1 VKTVETSRALRL
13 ATTAM
18 AVAAVVPPAI
28 GAAQRV
34 GMSQEQSQRSTRAF
48 VQCMVANRK
57 QLSEQYLG
65 ATEPADFAKWRDRL
79 WDNVRCNLPGFPG
92 TGSGFRS
99 FTMPIDV
106 ERGLVAEQLI
116 LTGRVTPP
124 TEPAKPATPAPYQPR
139 WAAVTGRA
147 PAVDEMADCVAAN
160 DPGGVVAL
168 LRSDADSDAEKAAF
182 AALGEK
188 FGQCLVS
195 GATLKANRLSMRA
208 ALAEAL
214 YQRAASPAFNS
225 TAGIQ

>member
-1 VKTVETSRALRL
+1 VKAVETSRALRL

-18 AVAAVVPPAI
+18 AVAAIVPPAVCE
-28 GAAQRV
+28 AQRV
-34 GMSQEQSQRSTRAF
+34 GMSPEQSQRSTRAF

-79 WDNVRCNLPGFPG
+79 WDNVRCSLPGFPG
-92 TGSGFRS
+92 IGGGWRTIQ
-99 FTMPIDV
+99 MPVDV

-116 LTGRVTPP
+116 LTGRVTPT
-124 TEPAKPATPAPYQPR
+124 TEPAKPAPYQPR

-147 PAVDEMADCVAAN
+147 PAVDEMADCVAAS

-168 LRSDADSDAEKAAF
+168 LRSDADSDAEKTAF

>member
-1 VKTVETSRALRL
+1 MVVETSRALRL
-13 ATTAM
+13 ATTAVVM
-18 AVAAVVPPAI
+18 AAVVPPAI
-28 GAAQRV
+28 GEAQRV
-34 GMSQEQSQRSTRAF
+34 GMSREQSQRSTRAF

-92 TGSGFRS
+92 GGGGWRTIQ
-99 FTMPIDV
+99 MPIDV

-116 LTGRVTPP
+116 LTGRVTPT
-124 TEPAKPATPAPYQPR
+124 TEPVKPAPYQPR

-147 PAVDEMADCVAAN
+147 SAIDEMADCVAAN

-182 AALGEK
+182 AVLSEK